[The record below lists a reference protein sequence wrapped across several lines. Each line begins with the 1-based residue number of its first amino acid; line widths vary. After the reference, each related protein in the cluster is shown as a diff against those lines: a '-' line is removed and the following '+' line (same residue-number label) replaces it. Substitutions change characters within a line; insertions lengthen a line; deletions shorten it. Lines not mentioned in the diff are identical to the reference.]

1 MKKTEQYVITINRE
15 LGSGGRT
22 VGEKLAERLGVPFYD
37 KAVIKALTAEYHLT
51 TQEIEKLKGNKGNWW
66 SDFQRKIVPYY
77 DTAKAQYYKVN
88 TQDEPELIT
97 TDDVFN
103 TEAHVL
109 REIGYGESCVIAGR
123 SAFFVLKA
131 HPNHISIL
139 IQAPMKKRVER
150 VMEKQGI
157 TREQAE
163 ADIHKVDK
171 WRENYVKK
179 YAGTSRYDTRNYD
192 LVINMA
198 ELDEDDAVE
207 IILDYINKSK

>member
-1 MKKTEQYVITINRE
+1 M
-15 LGSGGRT
+15 
-22 VGEKLAERLGVPFYD
+22 
-37 KAVIKALTAEYHLT
+37 
-51 TQEIEKLKGNKGNWW
+51 
-66 SDFQRKIVPYY
+66 
-77 DTAKAQYYKVN
+77 
-88 TQDEPELIT
+88 IT

-103 TEAHVL
+103 TEAQVL

-131 HPNHISIL
+131 QPNHISIL
-139 IQAPMKKRVER
+139 IQAPMKKRIER
-150 VMEKQGI
+150 VMEKQGL

-163 ADIHKVDK
+163 KDINKVDK
-171 WRENYVKK
+171 WRDNYVKK

-207 IILDYINKSK
+207 LIMDYTDKSK

>member
-1 MKKTEQYVITINRE
+1 MR
-15 LGSGGRT
+15 
-22 VGEKLAERLGVPFYD
+22 
-37 KAVIKALTAEYHLT
+37 
-51 TQEIEKLKGNKGNWW
+51 
-66 SDFQRKIVPYY
+66 
-77 DTAKAQYYKVN
+77 
-88 TQDEPELIT
+88 
-97 TDDVFN
+97 
-103 TEAHVL
+103 
-109 REIGYGESCVIAGR
+109 
-123 SAFFVLKA
+123 
-131 HPNHISIL
+131 
-139 IQAPMKKRVER
+139 KRVER